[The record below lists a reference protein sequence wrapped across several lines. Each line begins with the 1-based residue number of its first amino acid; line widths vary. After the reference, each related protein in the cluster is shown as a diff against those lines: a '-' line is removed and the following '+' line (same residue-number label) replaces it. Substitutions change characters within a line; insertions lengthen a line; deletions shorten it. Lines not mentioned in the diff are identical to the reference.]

1 MAVTGFWP
9 VKGRLKSLIEY
20 ADNPDKTIELKYPDD
35 ELYRT
40 IQYAANGDKTDRTMY
55 VGGINCSKQYAFEEM
70 MAVQKRFGNH
80 GSVTAY
86 HGIQSFREGEVT
98 PEEAFEIG
106 KETARR
112 MWGDRYQVL
121 VTVHLNTEN
130 VHCHFVV
137 NPISFVDGAK
147 FRNKIGDHKE
157 LRKISDEICRERGKS
172 VLENS
177 DFYHNEKN
185 SYWMH
190 REGKQTHRDQLRED
204 VEYCLRYSDTY
215 KGFEQQL
222 RGLGYEIDPV
232 RFSVKAKGWE
242 RAVRLENIGFTPER
256 IEKELAEHM
265 DIPGFVWEWN
275 DHLPYRPKKFPLQ
288 YLARE
293 LEFSIEHSERAETV
307 LVDLLFLILIRLIE
321 LVLQMPDVLLLSP
334 DLRYEMRNLQEFRE
348 DYHFLQ
354 EEGIHTIADLER
366 EQADLEKEIEALEKE
381 RSKADNVRR
390 RAKSPE
396 EKKKAQK
403 TRRELSAKIRPLR
416 EKRKRAEKILQKSPH
431 LYGLLEQE
439 HRLERQAIRQY
450 ERAR

>member
-9 VKGRLKSLIEY
+9 VKGRLKSLIDY
-20 ADNPDKTIELKYPDD
+20 ADNPDKTIDQKYLDD
-35 ELYRT
+35 ELYKT
-40 IQYAANGDKTDRTMY
+40 LQYASNGDKTDRTMY
-55 VGGINCSKQYAFEEM
+55 VGGINCSKQCAYEEM

-157 LRKISDEICRERGKS
+157 LRRISDEICRERGKS

-177 DFYHNEKN
+177 DFFHSEKK

-190 REGKQTHRDQLRED
+190 REGKKTHRDQLRED
-204 VEYCLRYSDTY
+204 VEYCLRYSFSY
-215 KGFEQQL
+215 EGFEQQL

-256 IEKELAEHM
+256 IEEELLQHLDE
-265 DIPGFVWEWN
+265 PGFIWEWN
-275 DHLPYRPKKFPLQ
+275 DHLPYRTKKFPLD
-288 YLARE
+288 YLARQM
-293 LEFSIEHSERAETV
+293 EFSIEHSERLETV
-307 LVDLLFLILIRLIE
+307 LVNLLFLILIRLIE
-321 LVLQMPDVLLLSP
+321 LVLETPDVLLLSP
-334 DLRYEMRNLQEFRE
+334 DLRHEMQDLNEFRQ

-354 EEGIHTIADLER
+354 KEGIQTIAELEQK
-366 EQADLEKEIEALEKE
+366 QADLGKEIASLEQE

-396 EKKKAQK
+396 EKKKAMER
-403 TRRELSAKIRPLR
+403 RRELSAKIKPLR
-416 EKRKRAEKILQKSPH
+416 EKLKRAERILQKSPH
-431 LYGLLEQE
+431 LFELLKQEYG
-439 HRLERQAIRQY
+439 LERQARRRY
-450 ERAR
+450 ERSR